1 MLSISPSGL
10 CVYNDYLPSRS
21 RRHLLADED
30 DLIAERPE
38 PIRKR
43 PATNLHDGTISPKAR
58 KRIDRAIKW
67 LLYLSPSR
75 KVYNR
80 DSKKWVKY
88 RVCFATFTLSAPQ
101 RHSDNDIKRLLL
113 YQLLDELRKRYNVT
127 HYVWRAEKQSNG
139 NIHFHLLIN
148 KFIPHTSLRIMWNR
162 IQNKLGYV
170 DDYSAKMSTTIHNFT
185 DYYNMFISQGT
196 YIQLMRRYTIGKAT
210 GWRNPNS
217 VDIHGTRHVKNIAAY
232 ILKYMA
238 KDLAKEYP
246 TPSDIPEQLKVT
258 GRLWGLST
266 SLSQLKTITVPITA
280 AITDELNKV
289 ITWAKDNVLRKDY
302 FTYIRINFRRLI
314 WLRCTAIMAEIRKY
328 MAQYN
333 ESVLA
338 F

>member
-1 MLSISPSGL
+1 M
-10 CVYNDYLPSRS
+10 YNAYLPSRP
-21 RRHLLADED
+21 RRYVLTDEEC
-30 DLIAERPE
+30 LIDARPE
-38 PIRKR
+38 PLRKR
-43 PATNLHDGTISPKAR
+43 PATNLHDGTISNKAR
-58 KRIDRAIKW
+58 KRIERAIQW

-101 RHSDNDIKRLLL
+101 HHGDNEIKRLLL

-139 NIHFHLLIN
+139 NLHFHILFN
-148 KFIPHTSLRIMWNR
+148 RFIPHVSLRMMWNR

-170 DDYSAKMSTTIHNFT
+170 DEYSSKMSNAIHSFT
-185 DYYNMFISQGT
+185 DYYNMYMNQGT
-196 YIQLMRRYTIGKAT
+196 YIQLMRRYIIGKST
-210 GWRNPNS
+210 GWSNPNS
-217 VDIHGTRHVKNIAAY
+217 VDIHGTRHVKNLAAY
-232 ILKYMA
+232 LLKYMA
-238 KDLAKEYP
+238 KDLSKEYP
-246 TPSDIPEQLKVT
+246 NPDDIPEQLRVK

-266 SLSQLKTITVPITA
+266 SLSQLKTITVPITFS
-280 AITDELNKV
+280 ITDELNRV
-289 ITWAKDNVLRKDY
+289 TTWAKNNILRKDY

-314 WLRCTAIMAEIRKY
+314 WLKCTAIMAEIRKY